1 MKQTDELIYELI
13 FSELKDFKIIVSD
26 YIEDIYTYDNF
37 MDNIKAILMK
47 SKVVIVKESVEV
59 STNKVKWTLKVK
71 R

>member
-1 MKQTDELIYELI
+1 MKTDELIYELI

-26 YIEDIYTYDNF
+26 YIEDIYTYDDF
-37 MDNIKAILMK
+37 MDNIKAILKK
-47 SKVVIVKESVEV
+47 SKVSIVKESVEV

>member
-26 YIEDIYTYDNF
+26 YIEDIYTYDDF
-37 MDNIKAILMK
+37 MDNIKAILKK
-47 SKVVIVKESVEV
+47 SKVSIVKESVEV